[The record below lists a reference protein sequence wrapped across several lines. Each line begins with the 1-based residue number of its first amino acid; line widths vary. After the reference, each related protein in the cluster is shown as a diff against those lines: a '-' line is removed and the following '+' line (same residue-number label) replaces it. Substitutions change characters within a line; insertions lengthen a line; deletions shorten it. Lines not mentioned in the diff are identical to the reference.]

1 MAHDVFISYSADD
14 RPIADAMCSTLES
27 KGIRC
32 WIAPRNILPGMDW
45 GGSIIDAIGTSRV
58 MVLLLSSNS
67 NASEQVKREVER
79 AVNKRVIVIPF
90 RIEDVSLSPSLEYQ
104 LSLTHWM
111 DALTPPMENHLE
123 RLAENIQQLLS
134 ADAGTRSTPIPKKE
148 RKPVPPGPSPHKRTY
163 MYLGAGAAIGLIVL
177 VALLWWGWGRKTGPE
192 QITAVTSSPSPTA
205 SPTSTPA
212 ATPTSANQSINNN
225 AAADTEGR
233 LRIPVITGTSYDVAR
248 ELLIR
253 EGWQP
258 NVRHVSYGNDPNVQ
272 SGNGPTFWKRG
283 YWELESCAGTGA
295 AECLFEFIDPSER
308 VLVVVTQ
315 GEEADDGE
323 YHATVKRVVFKR
335 KGAKE

>member
-45 GGSIIDAIGTSRV
+45 GGSIIDAIGSSRV

-67 NASEQVKREVER
+67 NVSEQVKREVER
-79 AVNKRVIVIPF
+79 AVNKKVIVIPF

-123 RLAENIQQLLS
+123 RLATNIQQLLS
-134 ADAGTRSTPIPKKE
+134 TDAATRGNPIPTIVRPPLLSEDPPLFSSRTHKKII
-148 RKPVPPGPSPHKRTY
+148 
-163 MYLGAGAAIGLIVL
+163 LGTSVL
-177 VALLWWGWGRKTGPE
+177 LGVISLVGLLWWGWGRKTGSE
-192 QITAVTSSPSPTA
+192 QIATVPSPSPA
-205 SPTSTPA
+205 SSPTSTPVV
-212 ATPTSANQSINNN
+212 TPTSANQSINKS
-225 AAADTEGR
+225 AAADTEER

-248 ELLIR
+248 ELLMR

-258 NVRHVSYGNDPNVQ
+258 NVKHVSYGNDPNVQ

-283 YWELESCAGTGA
+283 YWELESCAGTGS

-308 VLVVVTQ
+308 VLIVVTH

-323 YHATVKRVVFKR
+323 YHAIVKRVVFK
-335 KGAKE
+335 KK